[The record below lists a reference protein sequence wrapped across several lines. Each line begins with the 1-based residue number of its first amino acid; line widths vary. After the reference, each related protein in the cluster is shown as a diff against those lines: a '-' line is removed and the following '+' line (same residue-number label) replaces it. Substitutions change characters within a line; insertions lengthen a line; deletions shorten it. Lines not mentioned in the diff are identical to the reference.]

1 MSYSFL
7 VKSNAVTI
15 CLVLLLAMFLLFWL
29 GLFLRKQWQILNL
42 EPKGGILTIQSALL
56 ALFGF
61 ILAFT
66 FSMSGNRYD
75 YIRNVYIDESN
86 AVGTAVLRT
95 GLYSDSVARVFRSHF
110 KEYVEARILTYE
122 DNTNYE
128 QVDEGRMRT
137 AAAADSLWQL
147 AMQQSKL
154 PNMLIP
160 TNNMVPALNEMFDI
174 GAKRDILLRSSIPD
188 LIVYMLLTLALL
200 ISFTGGI
207 TSTGELG
214 IRDLVVIVCFI
225 IFTSLIIYITLDLGR
240 PLRGMI
246 RTGAAEQSIPELR
259 RLFNP

>member
-1 MSYSFL
+1 
-7 VKSNAVTI
+7 
-15 CLVLLLAMFLLFWL
+15 
-29 GLFLRKQWQILNL
+29 
-42 EPKGGILTIQSALL
+42 
-56 ALFGF
+56 
-61 ILAFT
+61 
-66 FSMSGNRYD
+66 
-75 YIRNVYIDESN
+75 
-86 AVGTAVLRT
+86 
-95 GLYSDSVARVFRSHF
+95 
-110 KEYVEARILTYE
+110 
-122 DNTNYE
+122 
-128 QVDEGRMRT
+128 MRT